1 MSDYKSFIK
10 DIENRNGFTVK
21 VKGTDVGKPNC
32 FNNSLVILKKA
43 LVNYFVE
50 GKSIYDTI
58 RENQALID
66 YQIIKKR
73 SSKTKYMDFTN
84 NELLPDKVL
93 RLFPVT
99 KGGMKIMT
107 DTFKQVPDV
116 PEQSVLIKENI
127 QNMTINDIKNFD
139 INYYIKAFND
149 KLEAWLNGTGDI
161 EETIEGDDEDDE

>member
-32 FNNSLVILKKA
+32 FNNSLVILKKG

-58 RENQALID
+58 RENQSLID

-99 KGGMKIMT
+99 EGGMKIMT

-149 KLEAWLNGTGDI
+149 KLEAWLNGTGDV
-161 EETIEGDDEDDE
+161 EENIEGDNDDE